1 MRVKWGRVLD
11 RRISPSSGHTQLDE
25 AALEVAG
32 VFRSTPALNRD
43 QVVQVWIKLPITFED

>member
-1 MRVKWGRVLD
+1 MGRVLD
-11 RRISPSSGHTQLDE
+11 RRISPSSGHTQLDK